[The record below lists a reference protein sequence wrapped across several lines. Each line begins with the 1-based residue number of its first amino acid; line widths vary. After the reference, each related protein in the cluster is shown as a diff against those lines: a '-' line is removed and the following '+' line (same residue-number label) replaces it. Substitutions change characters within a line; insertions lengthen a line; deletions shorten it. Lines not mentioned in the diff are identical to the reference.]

1 MAAIYPGVG
10 IELHSPVR
18 TLAREC
24 YLPRNTADTIDVGC
38 DPQQSKHHE
47 SASQYEQAFFSDRTS
62 DHPHF
67 SRDKSVAFSPWKE
80 NRDSRDGN
88 GIANEM
94 HGVSDDQPQRKPGT
108 DHDCHESAQVFEN
121 GQTGERME

>member
-38 DPQQSKHHE
+38 DPR
-47 SASQYEQAFFSDRTS
+47 AS
-62 DHPHF
+62 
-67 SRDKSVAFSPWKE
+67 
-80 NRDSRDGN
+80 
-88 GIANEM
+88 
-94 HGVSDDQPQRKPGT
+94 PQRV
-108 DHDCHESAQVFEN
+108 DHLDREV
-121 GQTGERME
+121 